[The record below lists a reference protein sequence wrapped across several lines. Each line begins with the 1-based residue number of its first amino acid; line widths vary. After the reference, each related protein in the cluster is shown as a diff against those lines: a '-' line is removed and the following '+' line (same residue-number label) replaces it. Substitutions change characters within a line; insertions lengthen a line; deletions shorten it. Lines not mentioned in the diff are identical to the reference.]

1 MATIMKFN
9 NLKIAWSCPLCN
21 CYPYQWKCRI
31 DEDDNCTEQVY
42 EFRFVYI
49 YTCWYY
55 MQSNILSYAFKNNIL
70 QYSICSQLY
79 NIFVTVLLNMHIKY

>member
-42 EFRFVYI
+42 KFRFIYI
-49 YTCWYY
+49 YIHVDITCNLIYY
-55 MQSNILSYAFKNNIL
+55 HMLLKITS
-70 QYSICSQLY
+70 Y
-79 NIFVTVLLNMHIKY
+79 NIVFVHNSTIFLLLFY